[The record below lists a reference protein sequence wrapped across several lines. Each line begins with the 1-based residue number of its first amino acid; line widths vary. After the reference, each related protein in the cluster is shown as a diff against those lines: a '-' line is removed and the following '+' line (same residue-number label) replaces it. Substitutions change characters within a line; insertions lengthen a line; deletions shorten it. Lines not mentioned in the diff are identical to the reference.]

1 MKHPAVLEAAAVGI
15 PDPNYGEDILAC
27 VVPRPDVRVT
37 ETELRAFC
45 LAERGRYKTPKTFRF
60 LEELPKGPSGKVQHL
75 KLRTL
80 LQRQRAE

>member
-1 MKHPAVLEAAAVGI
+1 M
-15 PDPNYGEDILAC
+15 
-27 VVPRPDVRVT
+27 RVT